1 MKIDHVDVKKIYKK
15 KHMREQH
22 NVQIKLLRIYR
33 NTIGKFMIY

>member
-1 MKIDHVDVKKIYKK
+1 MSKKYIK